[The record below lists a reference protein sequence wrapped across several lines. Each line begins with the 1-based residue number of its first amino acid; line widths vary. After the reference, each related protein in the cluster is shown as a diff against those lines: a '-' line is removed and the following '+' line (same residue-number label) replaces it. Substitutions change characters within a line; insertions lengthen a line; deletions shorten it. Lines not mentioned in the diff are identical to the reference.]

1 MPIDRVLDTHL
12 LHTFVIIAESQSFM
26 HAASRL
32 GVTQPAV
39 SQSLKQLED
48 HLGTSL
54 VVRRTRPLRLTMAG
68 VTLKQNADKVLGEL
82 KRITTSVREA
92 ADTGLA
98 QCRLGLITSLSEVF
112 GSQLITQLQGR
123 ADRLMLR
130 SGLTQ
135 PLVNEFLD
143 REIDI
148 LISSDPL
155 TCVENIERFE
165 LFRDPMLLAVPDQYL
180 AIDNYKLQALTLTQ
194 PLIKYGHSNDIGI
207 YTEVVLRRLNMSANV
222 HVRYETDDTHTMINL
237 VQGGHGWAILSSLC
251 LAQGLS
257 HLDRVS
263 IRQIDNSRH
272 FRNIYVLAR
281 KGEMGGIPALVAETM
296 RNIFVQDVFP
306 NLQRVVPWIRKDSFL
321 DTPPGNLDQF
331 SL

>member
-1 MPIDRVLDTHL
+1 MSADRILDTHL
-12 LHTFVIIAESQSFM
+12 LHIFVTIAESESFM

-48 HLGTSL
+48 HFGASL

-68 VTLKQNADKVLGEL
+68 VTLKQNADKILGEL
-82 KRITTSVREA
+82 KRITASVREA

-98 QCRLGLITSLSEVF
+98 QCRLGLVTSLSEVF
-112 GSQLITQLQGR
+112 GSQLITQLRGR
-123 ADRLMLR
+123 ADRLTLR

-148 LISSDPL
+148 LISNDPL
-155 TCVENIERFE
+155 TCVDNIERFE
-165 LFRDPMLLAVPDQYL
+165 LLRDPMLLAVSDQHL
-180 AIDNYKLQALTLTQ
+180 SIDDNDFQALAKTQ
-194 PLIKYGHSNDIGI
+194 PLIKYGRSNHIGI

-222 HVRYETDDTHTMINL
+222 NVRYETDDTHTLINL
-237 VQGGHGWAILSSLC
+237 VRGGHGWAMLSSLC

-257 HLDRVS
+257 QLDRVS
-263 IRQIDNSRH
+263 VREVDSSRH

-281 KGEMGGIPALVAETM
+281 TGEMGGIPALVSEAM
-296 RNIFVQDVFP
+296 LNIFEQDVFP
-306 NLQRVVPWIRKDSFL
+306 GLQQVAPWIRKESFL
-321 DTPPGNLDQF
+321 EGSD
-331 SL
+331 